1 MVPRVTA
8 PQKFVAHVNIL
19 WIQHDAVSLSTSRKV
34 QILTTPAPDIDG
46 TNARRPKGAYVAE
59 LLVVL
64 TTATDALAA
73 SIKGDTEIVVHDL
86 RKPQSSIV
94 RIVNGHI
101 TGRAV
106 GNALFTGPSG
116 ADNVRNAQ
124 TNLGDPREIR
134 VVSKYRAWAGDKP
147 LSSTSTIY
155 FDDHGVAAAIL
166 CLNTDTTLAERLQ
179 QDLAS
184 FIGAPAGAAPEAL
197 ESRETTMGDL
207 VAEIPQSAI
216 AAIGVPVARMTKAEK
231 VAAAQAARIS
241 IVRDDWGIAH
251 VHGKSDAD
259 AVFGMVYAQ
268 AEDDFNRVE
277 TNYITPWAGWPRP
290 RAKKRSG
297 RTCA

>member
-46 TNARRPKGAYVAE
+46 TNARHPKGAYVAE

-64 TTATDALAA
+64 TTATDALVA

-134 VVSKYRAWAGDKP
+134 VLSKYRAWAGDKP

-166 CLNTDTTLAERLQ
+166 CLNT
-179 QDLAS
+179 
-184 FIGAPAGAAPEAL
+184 
-197 ESRETTMGDL
+197 MGDL

-231 VAAAQAARIS
+231 VAAVAIMHERGLFLMRGSVELAGRHLGATKFTIYNYLDELG
-241 IVRDDWGIAH
+241 VR
-251 VHGKSDAD
+251 
-259 AVFGMVYAQ
+259 
-268 AEDDFNRVE
+268 
-277 TNYITPWAGWPRP
+277 
-290 RAKKRSG
+290 RS
-297 RTCA
+297 

>member
-46 TNARRPKGAYVAE
+46 TNARHPKGAYVAE

-64 TTATDALAA
+64 TTATDALVA

-134 VVSKYRAWAGDKP
+134 VLSKYRAWAGDKP

-179 QDLAS
+179 QDLAR
-184 FIGAPAGAAPEAL
+184 FIGAPSGAAPEAL

-231 VAAAQAARIS
+231 VAAVAIMHERGLFLMRGSVELAGRHLGATKFTIYNYLDELG
-241 IVRDDWGIAH
+241 VR
-251 VHGKSDAD
+251 
-259 AVFGMVYAQ
+259 
-268 AEDDFNRVE
+268 
-277 TNYITPWAGWPRP
+277 
-290 RAKKRSG
+290 RS
-297 RTCA
+297 